1 MSLDFLWMEV
11 LQSLAVKALFTA
23 PWPAIQ
29 CCGWFTKSFAA
40 WDGFIR
46 NAIHGYI
53 LAMLFWVHP
62 AEWCTIPQR
71 KLLLLR
77 VFSVRFWYQEI
88 FYIFEQTSGFASQ
101 REWAQADV
109 EVVPGRQNISKQHC
123 CWQLT
128 EENLNLLQGQYH
140 GFLRFIGFDL
150 DYLDGT
156 RLIYIVFEYIHVL
169 WRDT

>member
-46 NAIHGYI
+46 NAIDGYI

-62 AEWCTIPQR
+62 AEWCIIPQR

-88 FYIFEQTSGFASQ
+88 FYIFQQTSGFASQ
-101 REWAQADV
+101 REWPQADV
-109 EVVPGRQNISKQHC
+109 EVVPGGQNISKQHC
-123 CWQLT
+123 CWQKKTLT
-128 EENLNLLQGQYH
+128 CCRDSIMVSWGLLALILTTWTEH
-140 GFLRFIGFDL
+140 ALFI
-150 DYLDGT
+150 
-156 RLIYIVFEYIHVL
+156 
-169 WRDT
+169 